1 MSLVLSIFPGFGMG
15 GAQARFCAV
24 ANHHGPALRH
34 AIVAMNRDLSCSTRL
49 RMDLD
54 VRYPEVT
61 VRPGDLLGNVGRFAE
76 LLRRVRPDV
85 LLTHNFGSIEWALA
99 ALLPGWRGRHVHV
112 EDGFGPEERERQLP
126 RRVWVRRLALRR
138 AVVALP
144 SRVLLRLARTVW
156 RLDGKRLRYV
166 PNGVDLARFA
176 PAPPAAAEAGVVVG
190 TVAGL
195 RPEKNVA
202 RLLHA
207 VAQVPE
213 VRLVVV
219 GDGPERPA
227 LTALAQSLGL
237 SARVTFPGLMENPEH
252 AYRRMNIFALSS
264 DTEQMPLSLLEAMAA
279 GLPVAATD
287 VGDVA
292 GIVAPENRRFVVPR
306 DAAALAA
313 ALRALV
319 MDAGLR
325 RTLGAVNRAKVA
337 EEFDQARMFATW
349 GELMGA

>member
-1 MSLVLSIFPGFGMG
+1 MG

-34 AIVAMNRDLSCSTRL
+34 AIVAMNSDLTCRARL
-49 RMDLD
+49 RMDLE
-54 VRYPEVT
+54 VRYPEVG
-61 VRPGDLLGNVGRFAE
+61 VRPGDWLGNVNRFAT
-76 LLRRVRPDV
+76 LLRRLRPDV

-99 ALLPGWRGRHVHV
+99 ASLPGWHGRHVHV

-126 RRVWVRRLALRR
+126 RRVWARRLALRR

-144 SRVLLRLARTVW
+144 SRVLVGLARTVW
-156 RLDGKRLRYV
+156 RLDETRLRYV

-176 PAPPAAAEAGVVVG
+176 PGPVEAAEAGVVVG

-195 RPEKNVA
+195 RPEKNLA

-207 VAQVPE
+207 VAQVPA
-213 VRLVVV
+213 VRLLVV

-237 SARVTFPGLMENPEH
+237 GERVAFPGLMANPEQ
-252 AYRRMNIFALSS
+252 AYRSMNIFALSS

-292 GIVAPENRRFVVPR
+292 GMVAGDNRRFVVPR
-306 DAAALAA
+306 DTAALAGALQELA
-313 ALRALV
+313 ADAELRQAL
-319 MDAGLR
+319 G
-325 RTLGAVNRAKVA
+325 TVNRAKAA